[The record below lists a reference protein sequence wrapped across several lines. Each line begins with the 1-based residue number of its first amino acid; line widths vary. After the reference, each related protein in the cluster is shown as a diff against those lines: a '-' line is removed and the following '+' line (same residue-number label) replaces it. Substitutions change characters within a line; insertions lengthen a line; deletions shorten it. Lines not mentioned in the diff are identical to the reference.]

1 MWVCGS
7 AEVSFGGSS
16 LSPMMGVSIG
26 ADGHELCS
34 TSLHPTLYSICVS
47 EIAAPGESG
56 GVY

>member
-1 MWVCGS
+1 M
-7 AEVSFGGSS
+7 SFGGSS

-56 GVY
+56 GGY